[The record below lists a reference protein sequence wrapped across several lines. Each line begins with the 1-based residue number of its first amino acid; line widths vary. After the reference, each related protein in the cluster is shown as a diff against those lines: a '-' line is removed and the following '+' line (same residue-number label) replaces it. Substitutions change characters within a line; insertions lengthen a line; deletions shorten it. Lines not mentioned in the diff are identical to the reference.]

1 VDGDCPAA
9 KHCDRNALTCVD
21 DKANGVA
28 IPNDG
33 LHTGVC
39 NDANATATC
48 QSGKCNAVTNTCAGP
63 NTVTPC
69 ATSAGSTAPECITN
83 VCGSNGKCG
92 LADGQDGCTTA
103 EPTRCQSN
111 VCTSSG
117 VCLPAGKCWVDSD
130 CPATD
135 YCARNENTC
144 RPKEK
149 SGTPIPNDGLH
160 DGGCTDANA
169 QATCASGKCN
179 AETKT
184 CGEVNE
190 STCAQATQCTSN
202 VCFSDGA
209 CGVPSEQACA
219 SDAQCRSGACVSGY
233 CANPG
238 AEVRGNGG
246 LRCAVTT
253 TSAASDDTSPAWLFG
268 LALTLAVSR
277 RRKASRTST
286 TNAQR

>member
-1 VDGDCPAA
+1 
-9 KHCDRNALTCVD
+9 VD

-39 NDANATATC
+39 NDANALAAC

-63 NTVTPC
+63 NVTTTC
-69 ATSAGSTAPECITN
+69 ANANQCVTN

-92 LADGQDGCTTA
+92 YADGQAGCTTA
-103 EPTRCQSN
+103 TASTCQSN
-111 VCTSSG
+111 VCTASG

-135 YCARNENTC
+135 YCARSENTC

-149 SGTPIPNDGLH
+149 AGTPVPNDGLH

-179 AETKT
+179 AATKT

-190 STCAQATQCTSN
+190 TTCVQASQCTSN
-202 VCFSDGA
+202 VCFGDGA
-209 CGVPSEQACA
+209 CGVPSNSGCTANAE
-219 SDAQCRSGACVSGY
+219 CRSGACVDGL
-233 CANPG
+233 CATPDS
-238 AEVRGNGG
+238 EVRGSGG

-253 TSAASDDTSPAWLFG
+253 TSAASDETSPAWLFG

-277 RRKASRTST
+277 RRKAARTSTT